1 MMVATLTLDQ
11 AGRVVLP
18 KKLRDE
24 LRIGPGD
31 ELELESDGD
40 RVTLRPARSLSR
52 LFQKSGVWVYRGG
65 GGRIPA
71 EVTDRVLREIRD
83 AGRRD

>member
-1 MMVATLTLDQ
+1 MVTTLTLDQ

-18 KKLRDE
+18 KKVRDD

-40 RVTLRPARSLSR
+40 RVTLRPARNLSR
-52 LFQKSGVWVYRGG
+52 LFQKSGVWVYRG

-71 EVTDRVLREIRD
+71 EVTDRVLREIRG
-83 AGRRD
+83 AERRD

>member
-1 MMVATLTLDQ
+1 MTSTIVIDS

-31 ELELESDGD
+31 SLDFESDGD
-40 RVTLRPARSLSR
+40 QVTLRPSRAESRMHQKDGIWVCRS
-52 LFQKSGVWVYRGG
+52 G
-65 GGRIPA
+65 GGRVPA
-71 EVTDRVLREIRD
+71 ELTDQVLQDIR
-83 AGRRD
+83 AGGRGV